1 MLARYGRGNGVG
13 ETARRGVYGS
23 PIDGLKIDTDGAE
36 QLSPLVPGAEALEGL
51 APGSLGELV
60 MVAPPGTVER
70 RHAMALGLRAL
81 APGAPFTILAPKDKG
96 GSRLGDELDAFGC
109 RFEETGKRH
118 HRICCGLRPETPV
131 GLDAAVAAGAPR
143 LVEAL
148 GLWSQPGIFS
158 WDRLDPGSALLIE
171 TLPALSGR
179 GADFGCG
186 IGVLSHAALRSPKVK
201 GLTLIDVD
209 RRAVE
214 AATRNVDD
222 PRAILRWADLRTGP
236 QGLANL
242 DFVVMN
248 PPFHQGGIED
258 QGLGQ
263 GFVATAAKA
272 LRRGGALWLTA
283 NRHLPYEGVLKP
295 LFGRVE
301 LRAEARGFKVF
312 EART

>member
-1 MLARYGRGNGVG
+1 MFGANGRGDGVG
-13 ETARRGVYGS
+13 EATRRGLYGS
-23 PIDGLKIDTDGAE
+23 PIEGLRIDVAGAE
-36 QLSPLVPGAEALEGL
+36 QLSPLVPGAEALDGL
-51 APGSLGELV
+51 AEGSLGGLV
-60 MVAPPGTVER
+60 MVAPPDTVER
-70 RHAMALGLRAL
+70 RHAVALGLRAL
-81 APGAPFTILAPKDKG
+81 APGAPFTILASKDKG

-118 HRICCGLRPETPV
+118 HRICSGFRPEAPV

-186 IGVLSHAALRSPKVK
+186 IGVLSHAALASPKVK
-201 GLTLIDVD
+201 GLTLIDID

-214 AATRNVDD
+214 AATRNVGDA
-222 PRAILRWADLRTGP
+222 RATVRWADLRTGP

-301 LRAEARGFKVF
+301 VRAEARGFKVF

>member
-1 MLARYGRGNGVG
+1 MFVGNGWGDGVG
-13 ETARRGVYGS
+13 ETTRRGVYGS
-23 PIDGLKIDTDGAE
+23 PIDGLRIDTDGAE

-51 APGSLGELV
+51 APGSIGDLV

-81 APGAPFTILAPKDKG
+81 APGARFTILAPKDKG
-96 GSRLGDELDAFGC
+96 GSRLGDELEAFGC

-118 HRICCGLRPETPV
+118 HRICSGLRPETPV
-131 GLDAAVAAGAPR
+131 GLDEAVAAGAPR

-186 IGVLSHAALRSPKVK
+186 VGVLSHAALRSPKVK
-201 GLTLIDVD
+201 GMTLIDVD

-222 PRAILRWADLRTGP
+222 PRATLRWADLRSGP
-236 QGLANL
+236 QGLTNL

-272 LRRGGALWLTA
+272 LRRGGALWITA

-301 LRAEARGFKVF
+301 VRAEARGFKVF

>member
-1 MLARYGRGNGVG
+1 MG
-13 ETARRGVYGS
+13 EATRRGVYGS
-23 PIDGLKIDTDGAE
+23 PIEGLRVDTDGAE
-36 QLSPLVPGAEALEGL
+36 QLSPLVPGAQALEGL
-51 APGSLGELV
+51 AAGSLGELV

-70 RHAMALGLRAL
+70 RHAMALGLGAL

-118 HRICCGLRPETPV
+118 HRICSGLRPEAPV
-131 GLDAAVAAGAPR
+131 GLDEAVAAGAPR

-186 IGVLSHAALRSPKVK
+186 IGVLSHAALRCPKVK
-201 GLTLIDVD
+201 GMTLIDVD

-222 PRAILRWADLRTGP
+222 PRATLRWADLRTGP
-236 QGLANL
+236 QGLTNL

-301 LRAEARGFKVF
+301 VRAEARGFKVF

>member
-1 MLARYGRGNGVG
+1 MG
-13 ETARRGVYGS
+13 EAARRGVYGS
-23 PIDGLKIDTDGAE
+23 PIEGLRIDVAGAV
-36 QLSPLVPGAEALEGL
+36 QLSPLVPGAEVFEDL
-51 APGSLGELV
+51 AAGSLDDLV
-60 MVAPPGTVER
+60 MVSPPGTVER

-81 APGAPFTILAPKDKG
+81 APGAPFAVLALKDKG
-96 GSRLGDELDAFGC
+96 GSRLGDELEAFGC

-118 HRICCGLRPETPV
+118 HRICTGVRPEEPS
-131 GLDAAVAAGAPR
+131 GLGDAIAAGAPR
-143 LVEAL
+143 LVDSL

-186 IGVLSHAALRSPKVK
+186 IGVLGHAALTSPKVK
-201 GLTLIDVD
+201 ALTLVDVD

-214 AATRNVDD
+214 AARRNVDD
-222 PRAILRWADLRTGP
+222 PRATVLWADLRAGP

-248 PPFHQGGIED
+248 PPFHQGGLED

-301 LRAEARGFKVF
+301 VRAEARGFKVF
-312 EART
+312 EARS

>member
-1 MLARYGRGNGVG
+1 MDAAKRKGI
-13 ETARRGVYGS
+13 YGS
-23 PIDGLKIDTDGAE
+23 PIDGLKLDVEDGL
-36 QLSPLVPGAEALEGL
+36 QLSPLVPGAEALDGL
-51 APGSLGELV
+51 AEGSLDELV

-81 APGAPFTILAPKDKG
+81 APDAPFTLLAPKDKG
-96 GSRLGDELDAFGC
+96 GSRLGDELEAFGC
-109 RFEETGKRH
+109 DFDETGKRH
-118 HRICCGLRPETPV
+118 HRICTGRRPAAPEGLE
-131 GLDAAVAAGAPR
+131 AAIAAGAPR

-158 WDRLDPGSALLIE
+158 WDRLDPGTALLIE
-171 TLPALSGR
+171 TLPALAGR

-186 IGVLSHAALRSPKVK
+186 LGVLAHAVLKAPKVK
-201 GLTLIDVD
+201 GMTLIDID

-214 AATRNVDD
+214 AARRNVDD
-222 PRAILRWADLRTGP
+222 ARAEIRWADLRAAPT
-236 QGLANL
+236 GLANL

-263 GFVATAAKA
+263 GFVATAAKV
-272 LRRGGALWLTA
+272 LRRSGALWLVA

-295 LFGRVE
+295 LFSRVE
-301 LRAEARGFKVF
+301 VRAEARGFKVF
-312 EART
+312 EAHR

>member
-1 MLARYGRGNGVG
+1 MDEA
-13 ETARRGVYGS
+13 TRRGVYGS
-23 PIDGLKIDTDGAE
+23 PIEGLRIDVAGME

-51 APGSLGELV
+51 AAGALGGLV

-70 RHAMALGLRAL
+70 RHALALGLRAL
-81 APGAPFTILAPKDKG
+81 APGAPFTVVAPKDKG
-96 GSRLGDELDAFGC
+96 GSRLAGELEAFGF
-109 RFEETGKRH
+109 RFDETSKRH
-118 HRICCGLRPETPV
+118 HRICSGLRPDAPE
-131 GLDAAVAAGAPR
+131 GLDEAIAAGAPR
-143 LVEAL
+143 RLEAL

-171 TLPALSGR
+171 NLPALAGR

-186 IGVLSHAALRSPKVK
+186 IGVLSHAALSSPKVK
-201 GLTLIDVD
+201 AVTLIDLD

-214 AATRNVDD
+214 AAKRNVDD
-222 PRAILRWADLRTGP
+222 PRATVLWADLRTGP

-283 NRHLPYEGVLKP
+283 NRHLPYEAVLKP

-301 LRAEARGFKVF
+301 VRAEGRGFKVF

>member
-1 MLARYGRGNGVG
+1 M
-13 ETARRGVYGS
+13 YGS
-23 PIDGLKIDTDGAE
+23 PIDGLKLDVAGSA
-36 QLSPLVPGAEALEGL
+36 QLSPLRPGAEALEGL
-51 APGSLGELV
+51 AAGSLDGLV

-70 RHAMALGLRAL
+70 RYAMALGLAAL
-81 APGAPFTILAPKDKG
+81 AADAPFTVLAPKDKG
-96 GSRLGDELDAFGC
+96 GSRIGAELGGFGC
-109 RFEETGKRH
+109 TVEETGKRH
-118 HRICCGLRPETPV
+118 HRICTGRRPASPEGLE
-131 GLDAAVAAGAPR
+131 AALEAGRPR

-148 GLWSQPGIFS
+148 GLWSQPGLFS

-171 TLPALSGR
+171 ALPPLAGR

-186 IGVLSHAALRSPKVK
+186 VGVLAHAALRAPKVK
-201 GLTLIDVD
+201 GLALVDID

-214 AATRNVDD
+214 AARRNVDD
-222 PRAILRWADLRTGP
+222 PRAEFRWADLTAAPGAAAAGSIAP
-236 QGLANL
+236 ASL

-263 GFVATAAKA
+263 SFVAAAARA

-295 LFGRVE
+295 LFARVE
-301 LRAEARGFKVF
+301 VRAEARGFKVF
-312 EART
+312 EARK

>member
-1 MLARYGRGNGVG
+1 MDAAQRKGLYG
-13 ETARRGVYGS
+13 T
-23 PIDGLKIDTDGAE
+23 PIEGLKLDVAGTV
-36 QLSPLVPGAEALEGL
+36 QLSPLMPGAEALEDL
-51 APGSLGELV
+51 AAGALESLV

-81 APGAPFTILAPKDKG
+81 APGAGFTILAPKDKG
-96 GSRLGDELDAFGC
+96 GARLGDELAGFGC
-109 RFEETGKRH
+109 VVEAFGKRH
-118 HRICCGLRPETPV
+118 QRICTGVRPAAPA
-131 GLDAAVAAGAPR
+131 GLDEAIAAGAPR
-143 LVEAL
+143 FVEGL

-171 TLPALSGR
+171 TLPALAGR

-186 IGVLSHAALRSPKVK
+186 AGVLAHAVLRSPKVK
-201 GLTLIDVD
+201 GLTLIDID

-214 AATRNVDD
+214 ATRRNVDD
-222 PRAILRWADLRTGP
+222 ARAEVRWADLRATP
-236 QGLANL
+236 AGLANL

-258 QGLGQ
+258 QALGQ
-263 GFVATAAKA
+263 GFAATAAKV

-295 LFGRVE
+295 LFSRVE

-312 EART
+312 EAHR